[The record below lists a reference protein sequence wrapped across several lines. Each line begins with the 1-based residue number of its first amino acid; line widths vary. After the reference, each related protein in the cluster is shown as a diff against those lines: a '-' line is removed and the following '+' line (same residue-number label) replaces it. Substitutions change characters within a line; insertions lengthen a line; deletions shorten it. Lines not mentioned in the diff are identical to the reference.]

1 MGEAPYHLHPGRRWG
16 VFRQCQLA
24 VGLPAL
30 PGQNLVFRPE
40 GRQVGLSLQQLGWEV
55 EARGMRFHG
64 AAEKAFF
71 MRFEQDLPMIK
82 VL

>member
-1 MGEAPYHLHPGRRWG
+1 
-16 VFRQCQLA
+16 
-24 VGLPAL
+24 
-30 PGQNLVFRPE
+30 
-40 GRQVGLSLQQLGWEV
+40 VGLSLQQLGWEV

>member
-16 VFRQCQLA
+16 VFRQRQLA

-30 PGQNLVFRPE
+30 PGLNLVFRPE